1 MQRTFYA
8 KIKIKMMIMTRTP
21 LVQRLFIGY
30 YSFIYYIV
38 LQHCVVVTK
47 LLFIKLKNR
56 SIELEVFKKKTR
68 THLPHRNQCLWL
80 IVMRMSVCVCVCM
93 RERGSS
99 TLVHDNQVWTI
110 LLEVVFYYM

>member
-8 KIKIKMMIMTRTP
+8 KKKKKMMIMTRTP

-38 LQHCVVVTK
+38 LQHSVVVTK

-56 SIELEVFKKKTR
+56 
-68 THLPHRNQCLWL
+68 
-80 IVMRMSVCVCVCM
+80 
-93 RERGSS
+93 
-99 TLVHDNQVWTI
+99 
-110 LLEVVFYYM
+110 